1 MKTNNKQKRQVWLKG
16 IVLFNLF
23 TLLSFFVACD
33 HIDESERLIKVAE
46 ENNATTPLTSNE
58 EVSGTAKNVLI
69 EDFTG
74 QRCSNCPNG
83 TKIIEQL
90 QETYGNDRVIA
101 VGLYSGPFGKTA
113 AGALLPL
120 TTETGC
126 TYYDNR
132 QVESQPG
139 AQIDRRG
146 VVIYNVQEWI
156 KAVKEDL
163 GFLAEVKMEVEA
175 QINDE
180 SIDITLHEEAYGP
193 FDGKLQVWI
202 LEDGITAAQIMPDG
216 SANRNYVHNHVF
228 RTAVNGTWG
237 DDFSIAAGEEKTQTF
252 SQPVDAAW
260 NTDNLSVVAFVYND
274 DGVEQVAKEKVN
286 KQKQQ

>member
-33 HIDESERLIKVAE
+33 HIDESDRLIKVAE
-46 ENNATTPLTSNE
+46 ENNATTPPPSDE
-58 EVSGTAKNVLI
+58 GVSGTAKNVLI

-83 TKIIEQL
+83 TKVIEQL
-90 QETYGNDRVIA
+90 QETYGDDRVIA
-101 VGLYSGPFGKTA
+101 VGIHSGPFGKLA
-113 AGALLPL
+113 NGNLLPL

-126 TYYDNR
+126 EYYDQR
-132 QVESQPG
+132 GVESQPG
-139 AQIDRRG
+139 AQIDRKG

-163 GFLAEVKMEVEA
+163 GLLSEVKMEVEA
-175 QINDE
+175 KVNGE
-180 SIDITLHEEAYGP
+180 NIDITLHEEAYGP

-202 LEDGITAAQIMPDG
+202 LEDGITAQQIMPDG
-216 SANRNYVHNHVF
+216 TTNRSYVHNHVF

-237 DDFSIAAGEEKTQTF
+237 EDFSINAKESKSQTL
-252 SQPVDAAW
+252 SQHIDTTW
-260 NTDNLSVVAFVYND
+260 NTDNLSVVAFIYNGN
-274 DGVEQVAKEKVN
+274 GVEQAAMKKVKE
-286 KQKQQ
+286 